1 MDSAP
6 FLCPKNHNAGGLIMN
21 DLINAVWVA
30 VCGSLVFFMQPGF
43 QMVESGLTREKNS
56 INVAIKNLTDIGI
69 SVFIYWL
76 FGFGL
81 MFGFSKGGLIG
92 SSHFFAGATKNLS
105 FDLCNF
111 LFFEAMFCST
121 SATIVSGAVAERM
134 KYSSYI
140 ISTFIISAII
150 YPVFGHWAWN
160 GIQPSFIADSAGW
173 LYKIGFVDFA
183 GSTVVHSVG
192 GYVGLAGII
201 VLGARK
207 GRFVKDYDTG
217 KIKAR
222 EIQGCNI
229 PLTVAGVF
237 ILWFGWLGF
246 NGGSDLAVTERVPQ
260 ILINTCIGAA
270 TGMLSSLFIGW
281 ATSGLPNVNFVINGT
296 LAGLVAITANCHCVT
311 PGAAAIIGAV
321 GGIVMLLASK
331 LLEKLQLDDAVG
343 AIPVHLA
350 AGIWGTLAVGIFGQA
365 EQLGTNP
372 ILGSQFLAQLIGVVV
387 CGIWSFGIAF
397 VSLLIL
403 NKIKPLRVSSEDE
416 DKGLNIVEHGSST
429 MIFDLYDKMSEQART
444 GDLSIRLQEEP
455 FTEIGQIASLYNM
468 VMEKLEDSSFEMES
482 LTAFMNDIKYG
493 MFILDGEWNIQPQYS
508 AITPKILSCPNPEN
522 YNFLLLMARTLPRD
536 KTMLLKEF
544 LDRLYNPEFKES
556 TIERMNPIRS
566 LETNVRMPSVKDP
579 EKMVLVQKTLNFEF
593 KRLYNRQHT
602 KVINIL
608 VSVHFA
614 TTK

>member
-1 MDSAP
+1 M
-6 FLCPKNHNAGGLIMN
+6 NGLI
-21 DLINAVWVA
+21 DAVWVA
-30 VCGSLVFFMQPGF
+30 VCGALVFFMQPGF

-69 SVFIYWL
+69 SLFVYWL

-81 MFGFSKGGLIG
+81 MFGLSKSGIIGTSLFLPGGI
-92 SSHFFAGATKNLS
+92 KNLS

-160 GIQPSFIADSAGW
+160 GIQPSVISASAGW

-201 VLGARK
+201 ILGARK
-207 GRFVKDYDTG
+207 GRFVQDPVTG
-217 KIKAR
+217 KTKAR

-229 PLTVAGVF
+229 PMTVAGVF

-260 ILINTCIGAA
+260 ILMNTCIGAA
-270 TGMLSSLFIGW
+270 TGMLASLFIGW
-281 ATSGLPNVNFVINGT
+281 ALYGLPNVSFVINGT

-321 GGIVMLLASK
+321 GGIVMLLTSS
-331 LLEKLQLDDAVG
+331 LLEKLKLDDAVG

-350 AGIWGTLAVGIFGQA
+350 AGIWGTLAVGIFGQP

-372 ILGSQFLAQLIGVVV
+372 ILESQLLAQAIGVAV
-387 CGIWSFGIAF
+387 CGVWSFGIAF
-397 VSLLIL
+397 TALFIL
-403 NKIKPLRVSSEDE
+403 NKIKPLRVSSADE

-429 MIFDLYDKMSEQART
+429 EIFDLYDKMSEQART
-444 GDLSIRLQEEP
+444 GDLSIRLKEEP
-455 FTEIGQIASLYNM
+455 FTEIGQISALYNK

-482 LTAFMNDIKYG
+482 LSAFMNNIKHG
-493 MFILDGEWNIQPQYS
+493 MFILDGEWNILPQYS
-508 AITPKILSCPNPEN
+508 AITPKLLGCPNPEN
-522 YNFLLLMARTLPRD
+522 YNFLLLMARTLSRD
-536 KTMLLKEF
+536 KALLLKDF
-544 LDRLYNPEFKES
+544 LERLYEPEFKES
-556 TIERMNPIRS
+556 AIANMNPIRTLEASIRTPS
-566 LETNVRMPSVKDP
+566 LKEPGKT
-579 EKMVLVQKTLNFEF
+579 EIAHKTLNFEF

-602 KVINIL
+602 KVINIV
-608 VSVHFA
+608 VSVQILGN
-614 TTK
+614 K

>member
-1 MDSAP
+1 M
-6 FLCPKNHNAGGLIMN
+6 NGLI
-21 DLINAVWVA
+21 DAVWVA
-30 VCGSLVFFMQPGF
+30 ICGALVFFMQPGF

-69 SVFIYWL
+69 SLFVYWL
-76 FGFGL
+76 FGFGI
-81 MFGFSKGGLIG
+81 MFGLSKGGLIG
-92 SSHFFAGATKNLS
+92 TSHFLPGGIKNLS

-160 GIQPSFIADSAGW
+160 GIQPSFISGASGW

-201 VLGARK
+201 ILGARK
-207 GRFVKDYDTG
+207 GRFVEDPATG
-217 KIKAR
+217 KTKVR

-229 PLTVAGVF
+229 PMTVAGVF

-260 ILINTCIGAA
+260 ILMNTCIGAA

-281 ATSGLPNVNFVINGT
+281 ALSGLPNVSFVINGT

-321 GGIVMLLASK
+321 GGVVMLLASK
-331 LLEKLQLDDAVG
+331 LLEKLKLDDAVG

-350 AGIWGTLAVGIFGQA
+350 AGIWGTLAVGIFGQP
-365 EQLGTNP
+365 ELLGTNP
-372 ILGSQFLAQLIGVVV
+372 ILGSQLLAQAIGVAV
-387 CGIWSFGIAF
+387 CGVWSFGIAF
-397 VSLLIL
+397 ASLFIL
-403 NKIKPLRVSSEDE
+403 NKIKPLRVSSSDE

-429 MIFDLYDKMSEQART
+429 AIFDLYDKMSQQART
-444 GDLSIRLQEEP
+444 GDLSIRLKEEP
-455 FTEIGQIASLYNM
+455 FTEIGQISALYNK

-482 LTAFMNDIKYG
+482 LSAFMNNIKYG
-493 MFILDGEWNIQPQYS
+493 MFILDGEWNILPQYS
-508 AITPKILSCPNPEN
+508 AITPKLLGCPNPEN
-522 YNFLLLMARTLPRD
+522 YNFLLLMARTISREKAL
-536 KTMLLKEF
+536 LLKDF
-544 LDRLYNPEFKES
+544 LERLYEPEFKES
-556 TIERMNPIRS
+556 AIASMNPIRTLEASIRVPS
-566 LETNVRMPSVKDP
+566 LKEPGKTDIVH
-579 EKMVLVQKTLNFEF
+579 KTLNFEF

-602 KVINIL
+602 KVINIV
-608 VSVHFA
+608 VSVQILGN
-614 TTK
+614 K

>member
-1 MDSAP
+1 M
-6 FLCPKNHNAGGLIMN
+6 NGLI
-21 DLINAVWVA
+21 DAVWVA
-30 VCGSLVFFMQPGF
+30 VCGALVFFMQPGF

-69 SVFIYWL
+69 SLFVYWL

-81 MFGFSKGGLIG
+81 MFGLSKSGVIG
-92 SSHFFAGATKNLS
+92 TSHFLPGGIKNLS

-160 GIQPSFIADSAGW
+160 GIQPSVVSDSAGW

-201 VLGARK
+201 ILGARK
-207 GRFVKDYDTG
+207 GRFVQDPATG
-217 KIKAR
+217 KTKAR

-229 PLTVAGVF
+229 PMTVAGVF

-260 ILINTCIGAA
+260 ILMNTCIGAA
-270 TGMLSSLFIGW
+270 TGMLASLFIGW
-281 ATSGLPNVNFVINGT
+281 AVSGLPNVSFVINGT

-321 GGIVMLLASK
+321 GGVIMLLTSS
-331 LLEKLQLDDAVG
+331 LLEKLKLDDAVG

-365 EQLGTNP
+365 EQLDTNP
-372 ILGSQFLAQLIGVVV
+372 ILGSQLLAQAIGVVV
-387 CGIWSFGIAF
+387 CGVWSFGIAF
-397 VSLLIL
+397 AALFIL
-403 NKIKPLRVSSEDE
+403 NKIKPLRVSSDDE

-429 MIFDLYDKMSEQART
+429 AIFDLYDKMSEQVRT
-444 GDLSIRLQEEP
+444 GDLSIRLKEEP
-455 FTEIGQIASLYNM
+455 FTEIGQISALYNK

-482 LTAFMNDIKYG
+482 LSAFMNNIKYG
-493 MFILDGEWNIQPQYS
+493 MFILDGEWNILPQYS
-508 AITPKILSCPNPEN
+508 AITPKLLGCPNPEN
-522 YNFLLLMARTLPRD
+522 YNFLLLMARTLSRD
-536 KTMLLKEF
+536 KALLLKDF
-544 LDRLYNPEFKES
+544 LEHLYEPEFKES
-556 TIERMNPIRS
+556 AIANMNPIRTLDASIRTPS
-566 LETNVRMPSVKDP
+566 LKEPGKTDVVH
-579 EKMVLVQKTLNFEF
+579 KTLNFEF

-602 KVINIL
+602 KVINIV
-608 VSVHFA
+608 VSIQILGS
-614 TTK
+614 K

>member
-1 MDSAP
+1 M
-6 FLCPKNHNAGGLIMN
+6 NGLI
-21 DLINAVWVA
+21 DAVWVA

-69 SVFIYWL
+69 SLFVYWL
-76 FGFGL
+76 FGFAI
-81 MFGFSKGGLIG
+81 MFGHSKGGFIG
-92 SSHFFAGATKNLS
+92 TTHFLPGGLKNVS

-140 ISTFIISAII
+140 ISTFIISALI

-160 GIQPSFIADSAGW
+160 GIQPSIISDSAGW
-173 LYKIGFVDFA
+173 LNKIGFVDFA

-192 GYVGLAGII
+192 GYVALAGVII
-201 VLGARK
+201 LGARK
-207 GRFVKDYDTG
+207 GRFVQDYQSG
-217 KIKAR
+217 KTESR

-229 PLTVAGVF
+229 PMTVAGVF

-246 NGGSDLAVTERVPQ
+246 NGGSDLAFTERVPQ
-260 ILINTCIGAA
+260 VLINTCISAA
-270 TGMLSSLFIGW
+270 TGMLSSLFVGW
-281 ATSGLPNVNFVINGT
+281 AFSGLPNVNFVINGT
-296 LAGLVAITANCHCVT
+296 LAGLVSITAGCHCVT
-311 PGAAAIIGAV
+311 PGAAALIGII

-331 LLEKLQLDDAVG
+331 LLEKLKLDDAVG

-350 AGIWGTLAVGIFGQA
+350 AGIWGTLAVGIFGQP

-372 ILGSQFLAQLIGVVV
+372 ILGSQLLAQVIGIAA

-397 VSLLIL
+397 TLLFIL
-403 NKIKPLRVSSEDE
+403 NKIKPLRVASEDE

-444 GDLSIRLQEEP
+444 GDLSIRLKEEP
-455 FTEIGQIASLYNM
+455 FTEIGQISSLYNK
-468 VMEKLEDSSFEMES
+468 VMDKLESTSFEMES
-482 LTAFMNDIKYG
+482 LSAFMNNIKYG
-493 MFILDGEWNIQPQYS
+493 LFLLDDEWNILPQYS
-508 AITPKILSCPNPEN
+508 AVTPRILGCPNPEK
-522 YNFLLLMARTLPRD
+522 YNFLLLMARSLSRER
-536 KTMLLKEF
+536 TMLLKDF
-544 LDRLYNPEFKES
+544 LERLYNPEFKES
-556 TIERMNPIRS
+556 VIDDMNP
-566 LETNVRMPSVKDP
+566 V
-579 EKMVLVQKTLNFEF
+579 KTLEGNIRTPSIKEPGKTIVVHKALHFEF

-608 VSVHFA
+608 VSVQISGS
-614 TTK
+614 

>member
-1 MDSAP
+1 M
-6 FLCPKNHNAGGLIMN
+6 NGLI
-21 DLINAVWVA
+21 DAVWVA
-30 VCGSLVFFMQPGF
+30 ICGALVFFMQPGF

-69 SVFIYWL
+69 SLFVYWL
-76 FGFGL
+76 FGFGI
-81 MFGFSKGGLIG
+81 MFGLSKGGLIG
-92 SSHFFAGATKNLS
+92 TSHFLPGGIKNLS

-160 GIQPSFIADSAGW
+160 GIQPSFISGASGW

-201 VLGARK
+201 ILGARK
-207 GRFVKDYDTG
+207 GRFVEDPATG
-217 KIKAR
+217 KTKVR

-229 PLTVAGVF
+229 PMTVAGVF

-260 ILINTCIGAA
+260 ILMNTCIGAA

-281 ATSGLPNVNFVINGT
+281 ALSGLPNVSFVINGT

-321 GGIVMLLASK
+321 GGVVMLLASK
-331 LLEKLQLDDAVG
+331 FLEKLKLDDAVG

-350 AGIWGTLAVGIFGQA
+350 AGIWGTLAVGIFGQP
-365 EQLGTNP
+365 ELLGTNP
-372 ILGSQFLAQLIGVVV
+372 ILGSQLLAQAIGVAV
-387 CGIWSFGIAF
+387 CGVWSFGIAF
-397 VSLLIL
+397 VSLFIL
-403 NKIKPLRVSSEDE
+403 NKIKPLRVSSSDE

-429 MIFDLYDKMSEQART
+429 AIFDLYDKMSQQART
-444 GDLSIRLQEEP
+444 GDLSIRLKEEP
-455 FTEIGQIASLYNM
+455 FTEIGQISTLYNK

-482 LTAFMNDIKYG
+482 LSAFMNNIKYG
-493 MFILDGEWNIQPQYS
+493 MFILDGEWNILPQYS
-508 AITPKILSCPNPEN
+508 AITPKLLGCPNPEN
-522 YNFLLLMARTLPRD
+522 YNFLLLMARTISREKAL
-536 KTMLLKEF
+536 LLKDF
-544 LDRLYNPEFKES
+544 LERLYEPEFKES
-556 TIERMNPIRS
+556 AIASMNPIRTLEASIRVPS
-566 LETNVRMPSVKDP
+566 LKEPGKTDIAH
-579 EKMVLVQKTLNFEF
+579 KTLNFEF

-602 KVINIL
+602 KVINIV
-608 VSVHFA
+608 VSVQILGN
-614 TTK
+614 K

>member
-1 MDSAP
+1 M
-6 FLCPKNHNAGGLIMN
+6 KGLI
-21 DLINAVWVA
+21 DAVWVA

-69 SVFIYWL
+69 SLFVYWI
-76 FGFGL
+76 FGFGI
-81 MFGFSKGGLIG
+81 MFGLSKGGFIG
-92 SSHFFAGATKNLS
+92 TTHFLPGGIKNLS

-160 GIQPSFIADSAGW
+160 GLQPSFISDSAGW
-173 LYKIGFVDFA
+173 LNRIGFVDFA

-201 VLGARK
+201 ILGARK
-207 GRFVKDYDTG
+207 GRFVKDEKTG
-217 KIKAR
+217 KTKSR

-229 PLTVAGVF
+229 PMTVAGVF

-246 NGGSDLAVTERVPQ
+246 NGGSDLALTDRVPQ
-260 ILINTCIGAA
+260 ILMNTCISAA

-281 ATSGLPNVNFVINGT
+281 AFSGLPNVNFVINGT
-296 LAGLVAITANCHCVT
+296 LAGLVAITAGCHCVT
-311 PGAAAIIGAV
+311 PGAAAVIGII

-331 LLEKLQLDDAVG
+331 LLEILKLDDAVG

-350 AGIWGTLAVGIFGQA
+350 AGIWGTLAVGIFGQP

-372 ILGSQFLAQLIGVVV
+372 ILGSQFLAQLIGVAV

-397 VSLLIL
+397 TLLFIL
-403 NKIKPLRVSSEDE
+403 NKIKPLRVASADE

-444 GDLSIRLQEEP
+444 GDLSIRLKEEP
-455 FTEIGQIASLYNM
+455 FTEIGQISSLYNQ
-468 VMEKLEDSSFEMES
+468 VMEKLESTSFEMES
-482 LTAFMNDIKYG
+482 LSAFMNNIKYG
-493 MFILDGEWNIQPQYS
+493 LFLLDDEWNILPQYS
-508 AITPKILSCPNPEN
+508 AITPRILGCPNPEK
-522 YNFLLLMARTLPRD
+522 YNFLLLMARTLSRER
-536 KTMLLKEF
+536 TMLLKDF
-544 LDRLYNPEFKES
+544 LERLYNPEFKES
-556 TIERMNPIRS
+556 VIDDMNPIKL
-566 LETNVRMPSVKDP
+566 LEASIRTPSVREP
-579 EKMVLVQKTLNFEF
+579 GKTIVVHKALHFEF

-608 VSVHFA
+608 VSVQMSQ
-614 TTK
+614 

>member
-1 MDSAP
+1 M
-6 FLCPKNHNAGGLIMN
+6 NGLI
-21 DLINAVWVA
+21 DAVWVA

-69 SVFIYWL
+69 SLFVYWL
-76 FGFGL
+76 FGFAI
-81 MFGFSKGGLIG
+81 MFGHSKGGFIG
-92 SSHFFAGATKNLS
+92 TTHFLPGGFNNVS

-140 ISTFIISAII
+140 ISTFIISALI

-160 GIQPSFIADSAGW
+160 GIQPSFISDSAGW
-173 LYKIGFVDFA
+173 LNKIGFVDFA

-192 GYVGLAGII
+192 GYVALAGVII
-201 VLGARK
+201 LGARK
-207 GRFVKDYDTG
+207 GRFVQDYQTG
-217 KIKAR
+217 KTKSR

-229 PLTVAGVF
+229 PMTVAGVF

-246 NGGSDLAVTERVPQ
+246 NGGSDLAFTERVPQ
-260 ILINTCIGAA
+260 VLINTCISAA
-270 TGMLSSLFIGW
+270 TGMLSSLFVGW
-281 ATSGLPNVNFVINGT
+281 AFSGLPNVNFVINGT
-296 LAGLVAITANCHCVT
+296 LAGLVSITAGCHCVT
-311 PGAAAIIGAV
+311 PGAAALIGII

-331 LLEKLQLDDAVG
+331 LLEKLKLDDAVG

-350 AGIWGTLAVGIFGQA
+350 AGIWGTLAVGIFGQP

-372 ILGSQFLAQLIGVVV
+372 ILGSQILAQVIGIAA

-397 VSLLIL
+397 TLLFIL
-403 NKIKPLRVSSEDE
+403 NKIKPLRVASEDE

-444 GDLSIRLQEEP
+444 GDLSIRLKEEP
-455 FTEIGQIASLYNM
+455 FTEIGQISSLYNK
-468 VMEKLEDSSFEMES
+468 VMDKLESTSFEMES
-482 LTAFMNDIKYG
+482 LSAFMNNIKYG
-493 MFILDGEWNIQPQYS
+493 LFLLDDEWNILPQYS
-508 AITPKILSCPNPEN
+508 AVTPRILGCPNPEK
-522 YNFLLLMARTLPRD
+522 YNFLLLMARSLSRER
-536 KTMLLKEF
+536 TMLLKDF
-544 LDRLYNPEFKES
+544 LERLYNPEFKES
-556 TIERMNPIRS
+556 VIDDMNPVKTLEGNIR
-566 LETNVRMPSVKDP
+566 TPSVKEP
-579 EKMVLVQKTLNFEF
+579 GKTIVVHKALHFEF

-608 VSVHFA
+608 VSVQISGS
-614 TTK
+614 

>member
-1 MDSAP
+1 M
-6 FLCPKNHNAGGLIMN
+6 NGLI
-21 DLINAVWVA
+21 DAVWVA

-69 SVFIYWL
+69 SLFVYWL
-76 FGFGL
+76 FGFAI
-81 MFGFSKGGLIG
+81 MFGHSKGGFIG
-92 SSHFFAGATKNLS
+92 TTHFLPGGFNNVS

-140 ISTFIISAII
+140 ISTFIISALI

-160 GIQPSFIADSAGW
+160 GIQPSFISDSAGW
-173 LYKIGFVDFA
+173 LNKIGFVDFA

-192 GYVGLAGII
+192 GYVALAGVII
-201 VLGARK
+201 LGARK
-207 GRFVKDYDTG
+207 GRFVQDYQTG
-217 KIKAR
+217 KTKSR

-229 PLTVAGVF
+229 PMTVAGVF

-246 NGGSDLAVTERVPQ
+246 NGGSDLAFTDRIPQ
-260 ILINTCIGAA
+260 VLMNTCISAA

-281 ATSGLPNVNFVINGT
+281 AFSGLPNVNFVINGT
-296 LAGLVAITANCHCVT
+296 LAGLVSITAGCHCVT
-311 PGAAAIIGAV
+311 PGAAALIGII

-331 LLEKLQLDDAVG
+331 LLEKLKLDDAVG

-350 AGIWGTLAVGIFGQA
+350 AGIWGTLAVGIFGQP

-372 ILGSQFLAQLIGVVV
+372 ILGSQILAQVIGIAA

-397 VSLLIL
+397 TLLFIL
-403 NKIKPLRVSSEDE
+403 NKIKPLRVASEDE

-444 GDLSIRLQEEP
+444 GDLSIRLKEEP
-455 FTEIGQIASLYNM
+455 FTEIGQISSLYNK
-468 VMEKLEDSSFEMES
+468 VMDKLESTSFEMES
-482 LTAFMNDIKYG
+482 LSAFMNNIKYG
-493 MFILDGEWNIQPQYS
+493 LFLLDDEWNILPQYS
-508 AITPKILSCPNPEN
+508 AVTPRILGCPNPEK
-522 YNFLLLMARTLPRD
+522 YNFLLLMARSLSRER
-536 KTMLLKEF
+536 TMLLKDF
-544 LDRLYNPEFKES
+544 LERLYNPEFKES
-556 TIERMNPIRS
+556 VIDDMNPVKTLEGNIR
-566 LETNVRMPSVKDP
+566 TPSVKEP
-579 EKMVLVQKTLNFEF
+579 GKTIVVHKALHFEF

-608 VSVHFA
+608 VSVQISGS
-614 TTK
+614 

>member
-1 MDSAP
+1 M
-6 FLCPKNHNAGGLIMN
+6 KGLI
-21 DLINAVWVA
+21 DAVWVA

-69 SVFIYWL
+69 SLFVYWI
-76 FGFGL
+76 FGFGI
-81 MFGFSKGGLIG
+81 MFGLSKGGFIG
-92 SSHFFAGATKNLS
+92 ITHFLPGGIKNLS

-160 GIQPSFIADSAGW
+160 GLQPSFISDSAGW
-173 LYKIGFVDFA
+173 LNRIGFVDFA

-201 VLGARK
+201 ILGARK
-207 GRFVKDYDTG
+207 GRFVKDEKTG
-217 KIKAR
+217 KTKSR

-229 PLTVAGVF
+229 PMTVAGVF

-246 NGGSDLAVTERVPQ
+246 NGGSDLALTDRVPQ
-260 ILINTCIGAA
+260 ILMNTCISAA

-281 ATSGLPNVNFVINGT
+281 AFSGLPNVNFVINGT
-296 LAGLVAITANCHCVT
+296 LAGLVAITAGCHCVT
-311 PGAAAIIGAV
+311 PGAAAVIGII

-331 LLEKLQLDDAVG
+331 LLEILKLDDAVG

-350 AGIWGTLAVGIFGQA
+350 AGIWGTLAVGIFGQP

-372 ILGSQFLAQLIGVVV
+372 ILGSQFLAQLIGVAV

-397 VSLLIL
+397 TLLFIL
-403 NKIKPLRVSSEDE
+403 NKIKPLRVASADE

-444 GDLSIRLQEEP
+444 GDLSIRLKEEP
-455 FTEIGQIASLYNM
+455 FTEIGQISSLYNQ
-468 VMEKLEDSSFEMES
+468 VMEKLESTSFEMES
-482 LTAFMNDIKYG
+482 LSAFMNNIKYG
-493 MFILDGEWNIQPQYS
+493 LFLLDDEWNILPQYS
-508 AITPKILSCPNPEN
+508 AVTPRILGCPNPEK
-522 YNFLLLMARTLPRD
+522 YNFLLLMARTLSRER
-536 KTMLLKEF
+536 TMLLKDF
-544 LDRLYNPEFKES
+544 LERLYNPEFKES
-556 TIERMNPIRS
+556 VIDDMNPIKL
-566 LETNVRMPSVKDP
+566 LEASIRTPSVREP
-579 EKMVLVQKTLNFEF
+579 GKTIVVHKALHFEF

-608 VSVHFA
+608 VSVQMSQ
-614 TTK
+614 

>member
-1 MDSAP
+1 M
-6 FLCPKNHNAGGLIMN
+6 
-21 DLINAVWVA
+21 
-30 VCGSLVFFMQPGF
+30 
-43 QMVESGLTREKNS
+43 
-56 INVAIKNLTDIGI
+56 
-69 SVFIYWL
+69 
-76 FGFGL
+76 
-81 MFGFSKGGLIG
+81 
-92 SSHFFAGATKNLS
+92 
-105 FDLCNF
+105 
-111 LFFEAMFCST
+111 
-121 SATIVSGAVAERM
+121 
-134 KYSSYI
+134 
-140 ISTFIISAII
+140 
-150 YPVFGHWAWN
+150 
-160 GIQPSFIADSAGW
+160 
-173 LYKIGFVDFA
+173 
-183 GSTVVHSVG
+183 
-192 GYVGLAGII
+192 
-201 VLGARK
+201 
-207 GRFVKDYDTG
+207 
-217 KIKAR
+217 
-222 EIQGCNI
+222 
-229 PLTVAGVF
+229 TVAGVF

-321 GGIVMLLASK
+321 GGIVMLFASK

-365 EQLGTNP
+365 DQLGTNP

-387 CGIWSFGIAF
+387 CGVWSFGIAII
-397 VSLLIL
+397 SLAIL
-403 NKIKPLRVSSEDE
+403 NKIKPLRVSSSDE

>member
-1 MDSAP
+1 M
-6 FLCPKNHNAGGLIMN
+6 NGLI
-21 DLINAVWVA
+21 DAVWVA

-69 SVFIYWL
+69 SLFVYWL
-76 FGFGL
+76 FGFAI
-81 MFGFSKGGLIG
+81 MFGHSKGGFIG
-92 SSHFFAGATKNLS
+92 TTHFLPGGFNNVS

-140 ISTFIISAII
+140 ISTFIISALI

-160 GIQPSFIADSAGW
+160 GIQPSFISDSAGW
-173 LYKIGFVDFA
+173 LNKIGFVDFA

-192 GYVGLAGII
+192 GYVALAGVII
-201 VLGARK
+201 LGARK
-207 GRFVKDYDTG
+207 GRFVQDYQTG
-217 KIKAR
+217 KTKSR

-229 PLTVAGVF
+229 PMTVAGVF

-246 NGGSDLAVTERVPQ
+246 NGGSDLAFTDRIPQ
-260 ILINTCIGAA
+260 VLMNTCISAA
-270 TGMLSSLFIGW
+270 TGMLSSLFVGW
-281 ATSGLPNVNFVINGT
+281 AFSGLPNVNFVINGT
-296 LAGLVAITANCHCVT
+296 LAGLVSITAGCHCVT
-311 PGAAAIIGAV
+311 PGAAALIGII

-331 LLEKLQLDDAVG
+331 LLEKLKLDDAVG

-350 AGIWGTLAVGIFGQA
+350 AGIWGTLAVGIFGQP

-372 ILGSQFLAQLIGVVV
+372 ILGSQILAQVIGIAA

-397 VSLLIL
+397 TLLFIL
-403 NKIKPLRVSSEDE
+403 NKIKPLRVASEDE

-429 MIFDLYDKMSEQART
+429 MIFDLYNKMSEQAQT
-444 GDLSIRLQEEP
+444 GDLSIRLKEEP
-455 FTEIGQIASLYNM
+455 FTEIGQISSLYNK
-468 VMEKLEDSSFEMES
+468 VMDKLESTSFEMES
-482 LTAFMNDIKYG
+482 LSAFMNNIKYG
-493 MFILDGEWNIQPQYS
+493 LFLLDDEWNILPQYS
-508 AITPKILSCPNPEN
+508 AVTPRILGCPNPEK
-522 YNFLLLMARTLPRD
+522 YNFLLLMARSLSRER
-536 KTMLLKEF
+536 TMLLKDF
-544 LDRLYNPEFKES
+544 LERLYNPEFKES
-556 TIERMNPIRS
+556 VIDDMNPVKTLEGNIR
-566 LETNVRMPSVKDP
+566 TPSVKEP
-579 EKMVLVQKTLNFEF
+579 GKTIVVHKALHFEF

-608 VSVHFA
+608 VSVQISGS
-614 TTK
+614 

>member
-1 MDSAP
+1 
-6 FLCPKNHNAGGLIMN
+6 MN

-69 SVFIYWL
+69 SLFIYWL

-81 MFGFSKGGLIG
+81 MFGLSKGGWIG
-92 SSHFFAGATKNLS
+92 TSHFLAGGTKNIS
-105 FDLCNF
+105 FELCNF

-201 VLGARK
+201 ILGARK

-229 PLTVAGVF
+229 PMTVAGVF

-281 ATSGLPNVNFVINGT
+281 AMSGLPNVNFVINGT

-311 PGAAAIIGAV
+311 PGAAAIIGAI
-321 GGIVMLLASK
+321 GGIVMLLTSK
-331 LLEKLQLDDAVG
+331 LLEKLKLDDAVG

-350 AGIWGTLAVGIFGQA
+350 AGIWGTLAVGIFGQP

-372 ILGSQFLAQLIGVVV
+372 ILGSQFLAQLIGVLV
-387 CGIWSFGIAF
+387 CGVWSFGIAF
-397 VSLLIL
+397 IALFIL

-429 MIFDLYDKMSEQART
+429 MIFDLYDKMKEQART
-444 GDLSIRLQEEP
+444 GDLSIRLKEEP
-455 FTEIGQIASLYNM
+455 FTEIGQISALYNK

-482 LTAFMNDIKYG
+482 LDAFMKNIKHG
-493 MFILDGEWNIQPQYS
+493 MFLLDGEWNILPQYS
-508 AITPKILSCPNPEN
+508 AITPKLLGCPNPEH
-522 YNFLLLMARTLPRD
+522 YNFLLLMARTLSREN
-536 KTMLLKEF
+536 TMLLKDF
-544 LDRLYNPEFKES
+544 LERLYNPEFKES
-556 TIERMNPIRS
+556 VIANMNPIRS
-566 LETNVRMPSVKDP
+566 LDVSLRVPSMKDSD
-579 EKMVLVQKTLNFEF
+579 KTDIVHRTLNFEF

-602 KVINIL
+602 KVINI
-608 VSVHFA
+608 VVTA
-614 TTK
+614 QIANVK

>member
-1 MDSAP
+1 
-6 FLCPKNHNAGGLIMN
+6 MN
-21 DLINAVWVA
+21 DLIDAVWVA

-69 SVFIYWL
+69 SLFVYWI
-76 FGFGL
+76 FGFGI
-81 MFGFSKGGLIG
+81 MFGLSKGGFIG
-92 SSHFFAGATKNLS
+92 TTHFLPGGIKNIS

-160 GIQPSFIADSAGW
+160 GLQPSFISDSAGW
-173 LYKIGFVDFA
+173 LNRIGFVDFA

-201 VLGARK
+201 ILGARK
-207 GRFVKDYDTG
+207 GRFVKDEKTG
-217 KIKAR
+217 KTKSR

-229 PLTVAGVF
+229 PMTVAGVF

-246 NGGSDLAVTERVPQ
+246 NGGSDLALTDRVPQ
-260 ILINTCIGAA
+260 ILMNTCISAA

-281 ATSGLPNVNFVINGT
+281 AFSGLPNVNFVINGT
-296 LAGLVAITANCHCVT
+296 LAGLVAITAGCHCVT
-311 PGAAAIIGAV
+311 PGAAAVIGII

-331 LLEKLQLDDAVG
+331 LLEILKLDDAVG

-350 AGIWGTLAVGIFGQA
+350 AGIWGTLAVGIFGQP

-372 ILGSQFLAQLIGVVV
+372 ILGSQFLAQLIGVAV

-397 VSLLIL
+397 TMLFIL
-403 NKIKPLRVSSEDE
+403 NKIKPLRVASADE

-444 GDLSIRLQEEP
+444 GDLSIRLKEEP
-455 FTEIGQIASLYNM
+455 FTEIGQISSLYNQ
-468 VMEKLEDSSFEMES
+468 VMEKLESTSFEMES
-482 LTAFMNDIKYG
+482 LSAFMNNIKYG
-493 MFILDGEWNIQPQYS
+493 LFLLDDEWNILPQYS
-508 AITPKILSCPNPEN
+508 AVTPRILGCPNPEK
-522 YNFLLLMARTLPRD
+522 YNFLLLMARTLSRERA
-536 KTMLLKEF
+536 MLLKDF
-544 LDRLYNPEFKES
+544 LERLYNPEFKES
-556 TIERMNPIRS
+556 VIDDMNPIKL
-566 LETNVRMPSVKDP
+566 LEASIRTPSVREPGKTI
-579 EKMVLVQKTLNFEF
+579 VLHKALHFEF

-608 VSVHFA
+608 VSVQMSQ
-614 TTK
+614 

>member
-1 MDSAP
+1 M
-6 FLCPKNHNAGGLIMN
+6 NGLI
-21 DLINAVWVA
+21 DAVWVA

-69 SVFIYWL
+69 SLFVYWL
-76 FGFGL
+76 FGFAI
-81 MFGFSKGGLIG
+81 MFGHSKGGFIG
-92 SSHFFAGATKNLS
+92 TTHFLPGGFNNVS

-140 ISTFIISAII
+140 ISTFIISALI

-160 GIQPSFIADSAGW
+160 GIQPSFISDSAGW
-173 LYKIGFVDFA
+173 LNKIGFVDFA

-192 GYVGLAGII
+192 GYVALAGVII
-201 VLGARK
+201 LGARK
-207 GRFVKDYDTG
+207 GRFVQDYQTG
-217 KIKAR
+217 KTKSR

-229 PLTVAGVF
+229 PMTVAGVF

-246 NGGSDLAVTERVPQ
+246 NGGSDLAFTDRIPQ
-260 ILINTCIGAA
+260 VLMNTCISAA
-270 TGMLSSLFIGW
+270 TGMLSSLFVGW
-281 ATSGLPNVNFVINGT
+281 AFSGLPNVNFVINGT
-296 LAGLVAITANCHCVT
+296 LAGLVSITAGCHCVT
-311 PGAAAIIGAV
+311 PGAAALIGII

-331 LLEKLQLDDAVG
+331 LLEKLKLDDAVG

-350 AGIWGTLAVGIFGQA
+350 AGIWGTLAVGIFGQP

-372 ILGSQFLAQLIGVVV
+372 ILGSQLLAQVIGIAA

-397 VSLLIL
+397 TLLFIL
-403 NKIKPLRVSSEDE
+403 NKIKPLRVASEDE

-429 MIFDLYDKMSEQART
+429 MIFDLYNKMSEQART
-444 GDLSIRLQEEP
+444 GDLSIRLKEEP
-455 FTEIGQIASLYNM
+455 FTEIGQISSLYNK
-468 VMEKLEDSSFEMES
+468 VMDKLESTSFEMES
-482 LTAFMNDIKYG
+482 LSAFMNNIKYG
-493 MFILDGEWNIQPQYS
+493 LFLLDDEWNILPQYS
-508 AITPKILSCPNPEN
+508 AVTPRILGCPNPEK
-522 YNFLLLMARTLPRD
+522 YNFLLLMARSLSRER
-536 KTMLLKEF
+536 TMLLKDF
-544 LDRLYNPEFKES
+544 LERLYNPEFKES
-556 TIERMNPIRS
+556 VIDDMNPVKTLEGNIR
-566 LETNVRMPSVKDP
+566 TPSVKEP
-579 EKMVLVQKTLNFEF
+579 GKTIVVHKALHFEF

-608 VSVHFA
+608 VSVQISGS
-614 TTK
+614 

>member
-1 MDSAP
+1 M
-6 FLCPKNHNAGGLIMN
+6 NGLI
-21 DLINAVWVA
+21 DAVWVA

-69 SVFIYWL
+69 SLFVYWL
-76 FGFGL
+76 FGFAI
-81 MFGFSKGGLIG
+81 MFGHSKGGFIG
-92 SSHFFAGATKNLS
+92 TTHFLSGGFNNVS

-140 ISTFIISAII
+140 ISTFIISALI

-160 GIQPSFIADSAGW
+160 GIQPSFISDSAGW
-173 LYKIGFVDFA
+173 LNKIGFVDFA

-192 GYVGLAGII
+192 GYVALAGVII
-201 VLGARK
+201 LGARK
-207 GRFVKDYDTG
+207 GRFVQDYQTG
-217 KIKAR
+217 KTKSR

-229 PLTVAGVF
+229 PMTVAGVF

-246 NGGSDLAVTERVPQ
+246 NGGSDLAFTDRIPQ
-260 ILINTCIGAA
+260 VLMNTCISAA
-270 TGMLSSLFIGW
+270 TGMLSSLFVGW
-281 ATSGLPNVNFVINGT
+281 AFSGLPNVNFVINGT
-296 LAGLVAITANCHCVT
+296 LAGLVSITAGCHCVT
-311 PGAAAIIGAV
+311 PGAAALIGII

-331 LLEKLQLDDAVG
+331 LLEKLKLDDAVG

-350 AGIWGTLAVGIFGQA
+350 AGIWGTLAVGIFGQP

-372 ILGSQFLAQLIGVVV
+372 ILGSQLLAQVIGIAA

-397 VSLLIL
+397 TLLFIL
-403 NKIKPLRVSSEDE
+403 NKIKPLRVASEDE

-429 MIFDLYDKMSEQART
+429 MIFDLYNKMSEQART
-444 GDLSIRLQEEP
+444 GDLSIRLKEEP
-455 FTEIGQIASLYNM
+455 FTEIGQISSLYNK
-468 VMEKLEDSSFEMES
+468 VMDKLESTSFEMES
-482 LTAFMNDIKYG
+482 LSAFMNNIKYG
-493 MFILDGEWNIQPQYS
+493 LFLLDDEWNILPQYS
-508 AITPKILSCPNPEN
+508 AVTPRILGCPNPEK
-522 YNFLLLMARTLPRD
+522 YNFLLLMARSLSRER
-536 KTMLLKEF
+536 TMLLKDF
-544 LDRLYNPEFKES
+544 LERLYNPEFKES
-556 TIERMNPIRS
+556 VIDDMNPVKTLEGNIR
-566 LETNVRMPSVKDP
+566 TPSVKEP
-579 EKMVLVQKTLNFEF
+579 GKTIVVHKALHFEF

-608 VSVHFA
+608 VSVQISGS
-614 TTK
+614 

>member
-1 MDSAP
+1 M
-6 FLCPKNHNAGGLIMN
+6 NGLI
-21 DLINAVWVA
+21 DAVWVA

-69 SVFIYWL
+69 SLFVYWL
-76 FGFGL
+76 FGFAI
-81 MFGFSKGGLIG
+81 MFGHSKGGFIG
-92 SSHFFAGATKNLS
+92 TTHFLPGGFNNVS

-140 ISTFIISAII
+140 ISTFIISALI

-160 GIQPSFIADSAGW
+160 GIQPSFISDSAGW
-173 LYKIGFVDFA
+173 LNKIGFVDFA

-192 GYVGLAGII
+192 GYVALAGVII
-201 VLGARK
+201 LGARK
-207 GRFVKDYDTG
+207 GRFVQDYQSG
-217 KIKAR
+217 KTESR

-229 PLTVAGVF
+229 PMTVAGVF

-246 NGGSDLAVTERVPQ
+246 NGGSDLAFTERVPQ
-260 ILINTCIGAA
+260 VLINTCISAA
-270 TGMLSSLFIGW
+270 TGMLSSLFVGW
-281 ATSGLPNVNFVINGT
+281 AFSGLPNVNFVINGT
-296 LAGLVAITANCHCVT
+296 LAGLVSITAGCHCVT
-311 PGAAAIIGAV
+311 PGAAALIGII

-331 LLEKLQLDDAVG
+331 LLEKLKLDDAVG

-350 AGIWGTLAVGIFGQA
+350 AGIWGTLAVGIFGQP

-372 ILGSQFLAQLIGVVV
+372 ILGSQLLAQVIGIAA

-397 VSLLIL
+397 TLLFIL
-403 NKIKPLRVSSEDE
+403 NKIKPLRVASEDE

-444 GDLSIRLQEEP
+444 GDLSIRLKEEP
-455 FTEIGQIASLYNM
+455 FTEIGQISSLYNK
-468 VMEKLEDSSFEMES
+468 VMDKLESTSFEMES
-482 LTAFMNDIKYG
+482 LSAFMNNIKYG
-493 MFILDGEWNIQPQYS
+493 LFLLDDEWNILPQYS
-508 AITPKILSCPNPEN
+508 AVTPRILGCPNPEK
-522 YNFLLLMARTLPRD
+522 YNFLLLMARSLSRER
-536 KTMLLKEF
+536 TMLLKDF
-544 LDRLYNPEFKES
+544 LERLYNPEFKES
-556 TIERMNPIRS
+556 VIDDMNPVKTLEGNIR
-566 LETNVRMPSVKDP
+566 TPSVKEP
-579 EKMVLVQKTLNFEF
+579 GKTIVVHKALHFEF

-608 VSVHFA
+608 VSVQISGS
-614 TTK
+614 

>member
-1 MDSAP
+1 M
-6 FLCPKNHNAGGLIMN
+6 NGLI
-21 DLINAVWVA
+21 DAVWGA

-69 SVFIYWL
+69 SLFVYWL
-76 FGFGL
+76 FGFAI
-81 MFGFSKGGLIG
+81 MFGHSKGGFIG
-92 SSHFFAGATKNLS
+92 TTHFLPGGFNNVS

-140 ISTFIISAII
+140 ISTFIISALI

-160 GIQPSFIADSAGW
+160 GIQPSFISDSAGW
-173 LYKIGFVDFA
+173 LNKIGFVDFA

-192 GYVGLAGII
+192 GYVALAGVII
-201 VLGARK
+201 LGARK
-207 GRFVKDYDTG
+207 GRFVQDYQTG
-217 KIKAR
+217 KTKSR

-229 PLTVAGVF
+229 PMTVAGVF

-246 NGGSDLAVTERVPQ
+246 NGGSDLAFTDRIPQ
-260 ILINTCIGAA
+260 VLMNTCISAA
-270 TGMLSSLFIGW
+270 TGMLSSLFVGW
-281 ATSGLPNVNFVINGT
+281 AFSGLPNVNFVINGT
-296 LAGLVAITANCHCVT
+296 LAGLVSITAGCHCVT
-311 PGAAAIIGAV
+311 PGAAALIGII

-331 LLEKLQLDDAVG
+331 LLEKLKLDDAVG

-350 AGIWGTLAVGIFGQA
+350 AGIWGTLAVGIFGQP

-372 ILGSQFLAQLIGVVV
+372 ILGSQLLAQVIGIAA

-397 VSLLIL
+397 TLLFIL
-403 NKIKPLRVSSEDE
+403 NKIKPLRVASEDE

-444 GDLSIRLQEEP
+444 GDLSIRLKEEP
-455 FTEIGQIASLYNM
+455 FTEIGQISSLYNK
-468 VMEKLEDSSFEMES
+468 VMDKLESTSFEMES
-482 LTAFMNDIKYG
+482 LSAFMNNIKYG
-493 MFILDGEWNIQPQYS
+493 LFLLDDEWNILPQYS
-508 AITPKILSCPNPEN
+508 AVTPRILGCPNPEK
-522 YNFLLLMARTLPRD
+522 YNFLLLMARSLSRER
-536 KTMLLKEF
+536 TMLLKDF
-544 LDRLYNPEFKES
+544 LERLYNPEFKES
-556 TIERMNPIRS
+556 VIDDMNPVKTLEGNIR
-566 LETNVRMPSVKDP
+566 TPSVKEP
-579 EKMVLVQKTLNFEF
+579 GKTIVVHKALHFEF

-608 VSVHFA
+608 VSVQISGS
-614 TTK
+614 

>member
-1 MDSAP
+1 M
-6 FLCPKNHNAGGLIMN
+6 NGLI
-21 DLINAVWVA
+21 DAVWVA

-69 SVFIYWL
+69 SLFVYWL
-76 FGFGL
+76 FGFAI
-81 MFGFSKGGLIG
+81 MFGHSKGGFIG
-92 SSHFFAGATKNLS
+92 TTHFLPGGFNNVS

-140 ISTFIISAII
+140 ISTFIISALI

-160 GIQPSFIADSAGW
+160 GIQPSFISDSAGW
-173 LYKIGFVDFA
+173 LNKIGFVDFA

-192 GYVGLAGII
+192 GYVALAGVII
-201 VLGARK
+201 LGARK
-207 GRFVKDYDTG
+207 GRFVQDYQSG
-217 KIKAR
+217 KTKPR

-229 PLTVAGVF
+229 PMTVAGVF

-246 NGGSDLAVTERVPQ
+246 NGGSDLAFTERVPQ
-260 ILINTCIGAA
+260 VLINTCISAA
-270 TGMLSSLFIGW
+270 TGMLSSLFVGW
-281 ATSGLPNVNFVINGT
+281 AFSGLPNVNFVINGT
-296 LAGLVAITANCHCVT
+296 LAGLVSITAGCHCVT
-311 PGAAAIIGAV
+311 PGAAALIGII

-331 LLEKLQLDDAVG
+331 LLEKLKLDDAVG

-350 AGIWGTLAVGIFGQA
+350 AGIWGTLAVGIFGQP

-372 ILGSQFLAQLIGVVV
+372 ILKSQLLAQVIGIAA

-397 VSLLIL
+397 TLLFIL
-403 NKIKPLRVSSEDE
+403 NKIKPLRVASEDE

-444 GDLSIRLQEEP
+444 GDLSIRLKEEP
-455 FTEIGQIASLYNM
+455 FTEIGQISSLYNK
-468 VMEKLEDSSFEMES
+468 VMDKLESTSFEMES
-482 LTAFMNDIKYG
+482 LSAFMNNIKYG
-493 MFILDGEWNIQPQYS
+493 LFLLDDEWNILPQYS
-508 AITPKILSCPNPEN
+508 AVTPRILGCPNPEK
-522 YNFLLLMARTLPRD
+522 YNFLLLMARSLSRER
-536 KTMLLKEF
+536 TMLLKDF
-544 LDRLYNPEFKES
+544 LERLYNPEFKES
-556 TIERMNPIRS
+556 VIDDMNPVKTLEGNIR
-566 LETNVRMPSVKDP
+566 TPSVKEP
-579 EKMVLVQKTLNFEF
+579 GKTIVVHKALHFEF

-608 VSVHFA
+608 VSVQISGS
-614 TTK
+614 

>member
-1 MDSAP
+1 M
-6 FLCPKNHNAGGLIMN
+6 NGLI
-21 DLINAVWVA
+21 DAVWVA

-69 SVFIYWL
+69 SLFVYWL
-76 FGFGL
+76 FGFAI
-81 MFGFSKGGLIG
+81 MFGHSKGGFIG
-92 SSHFFAGATKNLS
+92 TTHFLPGGFNNVS

-140 ISTFIISAII
+140 ISTFIISALI

-160 GIQPSFIADSAGW
+160 GIQPSFISDSAGW
-173 LYKIGFVDFA
+173 LNKIGFVDFA

-192 GYVGLAGII
+192 GYVALAGVII
-201 VLGARK
+201 LGARK
-207 GRFVKDYDTG
+207 GRFVQDYQTG
-217 KIKAR
+217 KTKSR

-229 PLTVAGVF
+229 PMTVAGVF

-246 NGGSDLAVTERVPQ
+246 NGGSDLAFTDRIPQ
-260 ILINTCIGAA
+260 VLMNTCISAA
-270 TGMLSSLFIGW
+270 TGMLSSLFVGW
-281 ATSGLPNVNFVINGT
+281 AFSGLPNVNFVINGT
-296 LAGLVAITANCHCVT
+296 LAGLVSITAGCHCVT
-311 PGAAAIIGAV
+311 PGAAALIGII

-331 LLEKLQLDDAVG
+331 LLEKLKLDDAVG

-350 AGIWGTLAVGIFGQA
+350 AGIWGTLAVGIFGQP

-372 ILGSQFLAQLIGVVV
+372 ILGSQLLAQVIGIAA

-397 VSLLIL
+397 TLLFIL
-403 NKIKPLRVSSEDE
+403 NKIKPLRVASEDE

-444 GDLSIRLQEEP
+444 GDLSIRLKEEP
-455 FTEIGQIASLYNM
+455 FTEIGQISSLYNK
-468 VMEKLEDSSFEMES
+468 VMDKLESTSFEMES
-482 LTAFMNDIKYG
+482 LSAFMNNIKYG
-493 MFILDGEWNIQPQYS
+493 LFLLDDEWNILPQYS
-508 AITPKILSCPNPEN
+508 AVTPRILGCPNPEK
-522 YNFLLLMARTLPRD
+522 YNFLLLMARSLSRER
-536 KTMLLKEF
+536 TMLLKDF
-544 LDRLYNPEFKES
+544 LERLYNPEFKES
-556 TIERMNPIRS
+556 VIDDMNPVKTLEGNIR
-566 LETNVRMPSVKDP
+566 TPSVKEP
-579 EKMVLVQKTLNFEF
+579 GKTIVVHKALHFEF

-608 VSVHFA
+608 VSVQISGS
-614 TTK
+614 

>member
-1 MDSAP
+1 
-6 FLCPKNHNAGGLIMN
+6 MN
-21 DLINAVWVA
+21 DLIDAVWVA

-69 SVFIYWL
+69 SLFVYWI
-76 FGFGL
+76 FGFGI
-81 MFGFSKGGLIG
+81 MFGLSKGGFIG
-92 SSHFFAGATKNLS
+92 TTHFLPGGIKNIS

-160 GIQPSFIADSAGW
+160 GLQPSFISDSAGW
-173 LYKIGFVDFA
+173 LNRIGFVDFA

-201 VLGARK
+201 ILGARK
-207 GRFVKDYDTG
+207 GRFVKDEKTG
-217 KIKAR
+217 KTKSR

-229 PLTVAGVF
+229 PMTVAGVF

-246 NGGSDLAVTERVPQ
+246 NGGSDLALTDRVPQ
-260 ILINTCIGAA
+260 ILMNTCISAA

-281 ATSGLPNVNFVINGT
+281 AFSGLPNVNFVINGT
-296 LAGLVAITANCHCVT
+296 LAGLVAITAGCHCVT
-311 PGAAAIIGAV
+311 PGAAAVIGII

-331 LLEKLQLDDAVG
+331 LLEILKLDDAVG

-350 AGIWGTLAVGIFGQA
+350 AGIWGTLAVGIFGQP

-372 ILGSQFLAQLIGVVV
+372 ILGSQLLAQVIGIAA

-397 VSLLIL
+397 TMLFIL
-403 NKIKPLRVSSEDE
+403 NKIKPLRVASADE

-444 GDLSIRLQEEP
+444 GDLSIRLKEEP
-455 FTEIGQIASLYNM
+455 FTEIGQISSLYNQ
-468 VMEKLEDSSFEMES
+468 VMEKLESTSFEMES
-482 LTAFMNDIKYG
+482 LSAFMNNIKYG
-493 MFILDGEWNIQPQYS
+493 LFLLDDEWNILPQYS
-508 AITPKILSCPNPEN
+508 AVTPRILGCPNPEK
-522 YNFLLLMARTLPRD
+522 YNFLLLMARTLSRERA
-536 KTMLLKEF
+536 MLLKDF
-544 LDRLYNPEFKES
+544 LERLYNPEFKES
-556 TIERMNPIRS
+556 VIDDMNPIKL
-566 LETNVRMPSVKDP
+566 LEASIRTPSVREPGKTI
-579 EKMVLVQKTLNFEF
+579 VLHKALHFEF

-608 VSVHFA
+608 VSVQMSQ
-614 TTK
+614 